1 MSTAL
6 TEGTRALLLTDVVDS
21 TQMSEQLGD
30 AAMAAVWAGH
40 DRVARDLLPRWRG
53 REIDKTDGML
63 LMFVSAADAVAYSL
77 AYHQAIGAL
86 PVPLK
91 ARAGLHVGPV
101 ILRENSADDV
111 ARGAKPLEVDGLA
124 KPTAARV
131 MSLAC
136 SGQTLLTPEALL
148 ALGDT
153 ALATQSHGHWVMKGV
168 AEPVELFEVGTD
180 PRLFICPPD
189 SDKVYR
195 VVRAGERW
203 LPVKDIPNNLPQAQT
218 SFVGR
223 EREIAEL
230 KARLAGTRLITL
242 LGMGGLGKTRL
253 SLQVAAESLPQFP
266 DGVWFIDL
274 STLRDAALVVAEA
287 ARVLDVPEEPGRP
300 LVDAVCA
307 HLKSRRVLLI
317 FDNCE
322 HLIDPAGDL
331 MDALLKAV
339 PQVRILASSRELLDV
354 PGEQAYPILPLP
366 LPHRG
371 DGVAA
376 LMRSTAAR
384 LFINRV
390 LMHSPGY
397 RVADDEAA
405 EVADLVVRLEGIPLA
420 IELAAARMRTLGVA
434 EINAGLAQR
443 FDVLT
448 GGSRRLQVRQQTL
461 RALVDW
467 SYDMLKPA
475 EQRVLER
482 LAVFVGGFEAASAE
496 LVCGAEPVV
505 ADEVQAVLGSLAEK
519 SLLMREERRED
530 RTGGTRF
537 RMLET
542 IRDYAHEKLAEQC
555 DLPATAARHGE
566 HFFALAKDG
575 ARGLAAGEQAHWL
588 RRFEDEID
596 NLRAAKTLAMAG
608 GIDPLIA
615 IKLAVAMM
623 HFWMLRGYATEGRA
637 VVREALALPEVQTSD
652 VARAWGLY
660 AGAGLAASQGE
671 HAEARV
677 MLEQCLGLRRGLG
690 NPVQIAA
697 TLSTL
702 ALARLQTGDP
712 GGAAEGE
719 QEALAIF
726 REHGDRV
733 GEAIGLLHLGQIALY
748 ERKDAQAKAE
758 LEIARDVAREISHH
772 EVHGEAEL
780 ILGELA
786 LVAREPDQAL
796 ALFESSLA
804 VCRDAGDKRG
814 EAQALRWLGKTD
826 LEYGRWAPARQR
838 LGEALR
844 AFDAFDMR
852 EEVVCTL
859 EDHVGL
865 LLAEG
870 HVVAA
875 AELGGAA
882 EQGRM
887 RLALLMSPRDQI
899 FRRATVQR
907 VRAAL
912 GVEGFDAAWHRG
924 RRCETE
930 EAVRSALAP
939 R

>member
-1 MSTAL
+1 M
-6 TEGTRALLLTDVVDS
+6 TENLRALLLTDVVDS
-21 TQMSEQLGD
+21 TKMSEHLGD
-30 AAMAAVWAGH
+30 AAMAVVWAGH
-40 DRVARDLLPRWRG
+40 DRVARDLLPPWRG

-63 LMFVSAADAVAYSL
+63 LMFDCAADAVAYAQ

-101 ILRENSADDV
+101 ILRENAPDDV

-131 MSLAC
+131 MSLAKG
-136 SGQTLLTPEALL
+136 GQTLLTTEALE
-148 ALGDT
+148 ALGET
-153 ALATQSHGHWVMKGV
+153 TLSKQSHGHWVMKGV
-168 AEPVELFEVGTD
+168 SEPVELFEVGPE
-180 PRLFICPPD
+180 PRLFSPPPD

-195 VVRAGERW
+195 VVRSGERW
-203 LPVKDIPNNLPQAQT
+203 LPVGEIPNNLPQSQT
-218 SFVGR
+218 AFVGR
-223 EREIAEL
+223 EREIGEL
-230 KARLAGTRLITL
+230 KARLATTRLITL

-266 DGVWFIDL
+266 DGAWFIDL
-274 STLRDAALVVAEA
+274 STLRDEALVVAEA

-300 LVDAVCA
+300 LVDALCA

-322 HLIDPAGDL
+322 HMIDPAGDL

-354 PGEQAYPILPLP
+354 PGEQAYPIQPLP
-366 LPHRG
+366 LPNRG
-371 DGVAA
+371 DGVVA

-384 LFINRV
+384 LFVNRV
-390 LMHSPGY
+390 LAHSPDY
-397 RVADDEAA
+397 SVADDEAG

-448 GGSRRLQVRQQTL
+448 GGSRRLQARQQTL

-467 SYDMLKPA
+467 SYDMLGPV

-482 LAVFVGGFEAASAE
+482 LAVFVGGFEASSAE
-496 LVCGAEPVV
+496 LVCGADPLAAEEVLPV
-505 ADEVQAVLGSLAEK
+505 LTSLAEK
-519 SLLMREERRED
+519 SLLIREERRED
-530 RTGGTRF
+530 RPEGARF

-542 IRDYAHEKLAEQC
+542 IRDYATEKLDAQG
-555 DLPATAARHGE
+555 DLSATAARHGE
-566 HFFALAKDG
+566 HFFALAKE
-575 ARGLAAGEQAHWL
+575 ATRGLAAGEQARWL
-588 RRFEDEID
+588 QRFEDEVD
-596 NLRAAKTLAMAG
+596 NLRAAKALALAR

-623 HFWMLRGYATEGRA
+623 HFWMLRGYSTEGRA
-637 VVREALALPEVQTSD
+637 VVREALALPEVQASD

-660 AGAGLAASQGE
+660 TGAVLASSQGE
-671 HAEARV
+671 HAEARK
-677 MLEQCLGLRRGLG
+677 MLEECLVLRRGLG
-690 NPVQIAA
+690 NLVQIAA

-702 ALARLQTGDP
+702 ADTRLKTGDSA
-712 GGAAEGE
+712 GAAEGE
-719 QEALAIF
+719 QEALTLF
-726 REHGDRV
+726 REQGDRV
-733 GEAIGLLHLGQIALY
+733 GEVIGMVHLGQIALY
-748 ERKDAQAKAE
+748 ERKDGLARSQFEQARA
-758 LEIARDVAREISHH
+758 VAREISHH
-772 EVHGEAEL
+772 EAQAVCEL
-780 ILGELA
+780 NLGELA
-786 LVAREPDQAL
+786 LVACDPAEAVAR
-796 ALFESSLA
+796 FESSLD
-804 VCRDAGDKRG
+804 VCRQAADRRG

-826 LEYGRWAPARQR
+826 LEQELLPSARHR

-844 AFDAFDMR
+844 TFDAFDMR

-870 HVVAA
+870 HAETA
-875 AELGGAA
+875 AELAGAA
-882 EQGRM
+882 AQSRT
-887 RLALLMSPRDQI
+887 RLALVMSPRDQI
-899 FRRATVQR
+899 FRLATTNQ

-912 GVEGFDAAWHRG
+912 RSDEFDAAWHRG
-924 RRCETE
+924 RRHETE
-930 EAVRSALAP
+930 EAVRAALAA

>member
-1 MSTAL
+1 M
-6 TEGTRALLLTDVVDS
+6 TEDLRALLLTDVVDS
-21 TQMSEQLGD
+21 TRMSEQLGD
-30 AAMAAVWAGH
+30 AAMAQVWAGH
-40 DRVARDLLPRWRG
+40 DRVARDLLPLWRG

-63 LMFVSAADAVAYSL
+63 LMFDSAADAVAYAQ
-77 AYHQAIGAL
+77 AYHQAIAAL

-101 ILRENSADDV
+101 ILRENAPDDV

-131 MSLAC
+131 MSLA
-136 SGQTLLTPEALL
+136 SGGQTLLTPDALEALGETTL
-148 ALGDT
+148 SR
-153 ALATQSHGHWVMKGV
+153 QSHGHWVMKGV
-168 AEPVELFEVGTD
+168 SEPVELFEVGPD
-180 PRLFICPPD
+180 PRHFSPPPD

-195 VVRAGERW
+195 VVRSGERW
-203 LPVKDIPNNLPQAQT
+203 LPVKEIPNNLPQSQT
-218 SFVGR
+218 AFVGR
-223 EREIAEL
+223 EREMAEL
-230 KARLAGTRLITL
+230 KSRLTSARLITL

-266 DGVWFIDL
+266 DGAWFIDL
-274 STLRDAALVVAEA
+274 STLRDEALVVAEA
-287 ARVLDVPEEPGRP
+287 ARVLDVSEEPGRP
-300 LVDAVCA
+300 LTETLCA
-307 HLKSRRVLLI
+307 QIKSRRLLLV

-322 HLIDPAGDL
+322 HMIDPAGDL

-339 PQVRILASSRELLDV
+339 PHIRILASSREMLDV
-354 PGEQAYPILPLP
+354 PGEQAYPVQPLP
-366 LPHRG
+366 LPNRG
-371 DGVAA
+371 DGLAA

-384 LFINRV
+384 LFVNRV
-390 LMHSPGY
+390 QAHQPDY
-397 RVADDEAA
+397 EPAEDDAA

-420 IELAAARMRTLGVA
+420 LELAAARMRTLSVA

-443 FDVLT
+443 FELLT
-448 GGSRRLQVRQQTL
+448 GGSRRLQARQQTL

-475 EQRVLER
+475 EQRVLDR
-482 LAVFVGGFEAASAE
+482 LGVFVGGFDAAAADV
-496 LVCGAEPVV
+496 VCGGEPIA
-505 ADEVQAVLGSLAEK
+505 ADDVPGVLVSLAEK
-519 SLLMREERRED
+519 SLVMREEKAD
-530 RTGGTRF
+530 GVRF

-542 IRDYAHEKLAEQC
+542 IRDYASSKLQDSGELA
-555 DLPATAARHGE
+555 ATAARHGE
-566 HFFALAKDG
+566 HFFAMAKEG
-575 ARGLAAGEQAHWL
+575 ARGLAGGEQPRWL
-588 RRFEDEID
+588 RRFEAEVD

-623 HFWMLRGYATEGRA
+623 HFWMLRGYSTEGRA
-637 VVREALALPEVQTSD
+637 VVREALALPQVQASD

-660 AGAGLAASQGE
+660 TGAVLSSSQGE
-671 HAEARV
+671 HAEART
-677 MLEQCLGLRRGLG
+677 MLEECLALRRSLG
-690 NPVQIAA
+690 NPVQVAA

-702 ALARLQTGDP
+702 ALTRLQTGDP
-712 GGAAEGE
+712 AGAEQCE

-733 GEAIGLLHLGQIALY
+733 GEAIGLLHLGQIAMYGRNDRLAKT
-748 ERKDAQAKAE
+748 EVEQA
-758 LEIARDVAREISHH
+758 RTVAREISHH
-772 EVHGEAEL
+772 EVHGESEL
-780 ILGELA
+780 LLGELA
-786 LVAREPDQAL
+786 LVAREPTEAI
-796 ALFESSLA
+796 ALFESSLT
-804 VCRDAGDKRG
+804 VCREAADKRG

-826 LEYGRWAPARQR
+826 LEQGRLLPARQR

-870 HVVAA
+870 HAEVA

-882 EQGRM
+882 EQARA

-899 FRRATVQR
+899 FRRATAAR
-907 VRAAL
+907 VCAAL
-912 GVEGFDAAWHRG
+912 GAELFDAAWHRG
-924 RRCETE
+924 RRLEAGD
-930 EAVRSALAP
+930 AVRAALAAG
-939 R
+939 